1 MEEKIKKLP
10 HTLIIESRSRLS
22 LSGVTEIGSYD
33 EESLTVYTD
42 FGEITVTG
50 EGLKVTVMNTE
61 TGMVSADGKINS
73 VKFSDRT
80 SKRMSLMSRLMK

>member
-1 MEEKIKKLP
+1 MEEKIKKQP

-42 FGEITVTG
+42 FGEITVAG